1 MPGAAGQLKKLY
13 QQIIGGVAPSSSAS
27 SSGDI
32 AAMVKYLVANL
43 PSPAAPL
50 FMSTV
55 SPECL
60 GTQIAARAMGAP
72 ASAAWGNAND
82 AIFLPFTLQGPI
94 TVVKLWCVN
103 GATVAGNLDMG
114 IYDSSGTRLVSIG
127 STAQAGTS
135 AVQEFDIADTVLA
148 AGRYYIA
155 LSHSDG
161 TSTVALFTAPAA
173 GGYWKSLGVAFQA
186 TAHPLPSTATLAVQN
201 SSQIPLIGWS
211 ARTLVA

>member
-1 MPGAAGQLKKLY
+1 MSVQDLLNYEAIQGGKDTTGVSADQNGNLIEILKYIIANPPGGT
-13 QQIIGGVAPSSSAS
+13 
-27 SSGDI
+27 
-32 AAMVKYLVANL
+32 
-43 PSPAAPL
+43 APL

-72 ASAAWGNAND
+72 ASGTWGNAND
-82 AIFLPFTLQGPI
+82 ALFLPFTLQGSI

-103 GATVAGNLDMG
+103 GATVAGNVDMA
-114 IYDSSGTRLVSIG
+114 IYDASGTRLVSIG
-127 STAQAGTS
+127 STAQAGAS
-135 AVQEFDIADTVLA
+135 AVQEFNIPDTALA

-155 LSHSDG
+155 LSQSDV
-161 TSTVALFTAPAA
+161 TSTMAIFTAPAA